1 MEEEYTNASFGY
13 ISWPKIPG
21 KYVEGVKQGK
31 WFQHMLL
38 DSSPFLSPLQTAIF
52 AT

>member
-1 MEEEYTNASFGY
+1 MHLLATFLGQKSLVN
-13 ISWPKIPG
+13 

-38 DSSPFLSPLQTAIF
+38 DSSPFLSPLQTTIF